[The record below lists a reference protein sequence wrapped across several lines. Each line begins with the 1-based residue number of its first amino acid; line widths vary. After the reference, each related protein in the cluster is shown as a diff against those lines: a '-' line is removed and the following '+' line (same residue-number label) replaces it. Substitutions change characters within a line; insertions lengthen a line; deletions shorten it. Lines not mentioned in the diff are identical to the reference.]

1 MNNAFTDD
9 IKSDLWS
16 VMLYDDRNFFTNHL
30 FGESR
35 TEKVIENQWDVM
47 QIKLKMLCI
56 YPYVCLQAYRSWV
69 IQEIQEYCRIL
80 GELGNRWE
88 RFLLQLNACTL
99 LQNRKLRQ
107 IILFCDD
114 ICRFLHKINLMMLW
128 KEVAA
133 G

>member
-47 QIKLKMLCI
+47 QIKEAASI
-56 YPYVCLQAYRSWV
+56 HTFAYKHTDHEWYKRFKNIV
-69 IQEIQEYCRIL
+69 EY
-80 GELGNRWE
+80 
-88 RFLLQLNACTL
+88 
-99 LQNRKLRQ
+99 
-107 IILFCDD
+107 
-114 ICRFLHKINLMMLW
+114 
-128 KEVAA
+128 
-133 G
+133 